1 MNSVKRS
8 VFLSL
13 LFAGWVLSV
22 AGPLPAQ
29 VGRHQGMTEPNVAD
43 EKELMKLPHLNPALV
58 KGIVERRP
66 FANMMDLHNFLSQSL
81 DAKQLSELY
90 TKMFLQ
96 LNLNTAAREEI
107 MLIPGMGNRMVREFL
122 EYRPYTALTQFRKEI
137 GKYVDDKEV
146 ARLEQYVFVPINVN
160 SASDEALLSIPGIT
174 PQTLRGL
181 KDHRP
186 YKNVQEFRT
195 EIARYVN
202 AQELGRLE
210 RYIIIN

>member
-1 MNSVKRS
+1 MNNVKKT
-8 VFLSL
+8 VFLSV
-13 LFAGWVLSV
+13 LFAGWILFVST
-22 AGPLPAQ
+22 PLRAQ
-29 VGRHQGMTEPNVAD
+29 VGREQGMKEPNIAD
-43 EKELMKLPHLNPALV
+43 EKELIKLPHLNPALV

-66 FANMMDLHNFLSQSL
+66 FANMMDLHNSLSQSI

-96 LNLNTAAREEI
+96 LNLNTATREEI

-160 SASDEALLSIPGIT
+160 S
-174 PQTLRGL
+174 
-181 KDHRP
+181 
-186 YKNVQEFRT
+186 
-195 EIARYVN
+195 
-202 AQELGRLE
+202 
-210 RYIIIN
+210 

>member
-13 LFAGWVLSV
+13 LFAGWVLSL

-43 EKELMKLPHLNPALV
+43 EKELMKLPYLNAALV

-66 FANMMDLHNFLSQSL
+66 FANMMDLHKFLSQSL

-96 LNLNTAAREEI
+96 LNLNTATREEI

-137 GKYVDDKEV
+137 GKYVDQKEV
-146 ARLEQYVFVPINVN
+146 ARLEQYVFVPIPLN
-160 SASDEALLSIPGIT
+160 SASDDDILTIPGLGKRM
-174 PQTLRGL
+174 LREF
-181 KDHRP
+181 KEYRP
-186 YKNVQEFRT
+186 YKNIEQFRK
-195 EIARYVN
+195 EIGKYVDKKEV
-202 AQELGRLE
+202 ARLE
-210 RYIIIN
+210 KYVTLN